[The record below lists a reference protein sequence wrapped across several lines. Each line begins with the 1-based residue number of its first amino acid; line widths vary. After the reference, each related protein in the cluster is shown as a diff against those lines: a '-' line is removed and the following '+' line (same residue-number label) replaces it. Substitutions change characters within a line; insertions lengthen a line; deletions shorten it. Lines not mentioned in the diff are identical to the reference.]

1 MADNAIKYGFRW
13 FSAID
18 GSKNMPQPEEVIVAS
33 GASFDVNGGAQNVSL
48 RIGDPVTRISTGGVT
63 LCDGSEGAGG
73 GVALYGIVVGVLP
86 YYDSTRGQMT
96 PSNALPDNVVYS
108 SNLERQSKV
117 LVVRAEAG
125 LWEIDCDDTAA
136 AYDTLAEY
144 QAFQGENC
152 DHILTG
158 ASGETSAKP
167 RLDISGH
174 GTATAQWRL
183 VRVSPTAAN
192 QDFAGNYVK
201 FVVRVNECQAPGFV
215 ATGSGVGI

>member
-13 FSAID
+13 HRAIN
-18 GSKNMPQPEEVIVAS
+18 GKNIPMPEEVIIAS
-33 GASFDVNGGAQNVSL
+33 ATSFDVNSGAQNVSL
-48 RIGDPVTRISTGGVT
+48 RIGDPVTRLSTGGVT

-86 YYDSTRGQMT
+86 YYDATAGYMR
-96 PSNALPDNVVYS
+96 PSNSVPDAVTYG
-108 SNLERQSKV
+108 SNLERQTKV
-117 LVVRAEAG
+117 LVVPAEAG
-125 LWEIDCDDTAA
+125 YWEIDCDDAATAT
-136 AYDTLAEY
+136 TLAAY

-152 DHILTG
+152 DHILCG

-174 GTATAQWRL
+174 GTATAQWRII
-183 VRVSPTAAN
+183 RVSPTAEN
-192 QDFAGNYVK
+192 QDFSGNYVK
-201 FVVRVNECQAPGFV
+201 LIVRVNECQAPGFV